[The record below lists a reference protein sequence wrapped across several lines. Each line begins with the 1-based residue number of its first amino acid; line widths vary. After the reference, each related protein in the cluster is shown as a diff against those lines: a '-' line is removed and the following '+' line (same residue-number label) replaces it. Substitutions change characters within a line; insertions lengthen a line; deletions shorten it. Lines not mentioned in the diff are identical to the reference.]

1 MKRLSS
7 PVSIHSYRPALV
19 KPSARS
25 PFGRQPILLGVCIL
39 LLAFA
44 CTGQREKPTIS
55 LPAGM
60 IGWIT
65 ESMTDLMVNDITNPP
80 LAARF
85 YAYAALAGY
94 EVVSQEDTLFQS
106 MAKVLNDYPD
116 IPAQND
122 LPNQHTQVS
131 AALAMIEVASAM
143 QPSGSELLKLK
154 QSFLDSCS
162 ALGIEKSAL
171 SDSEAYA
178 KRIAQHILAYAKSD
192 RYAEIS
198 NYPRYTPSEVPGSWY
213 PTPPG
218 YFAPVE
224 PYFNTIRPFSLVKAD
239 QFKPIPPVS
248 FSENPHSDF
257 FRLMRQVYEVDLT
270 TEART
275 IAAFWDCNPF
285 ALEETGHLMVG
296 LKQISPGGHWI
307 GITDIACRQAGVGFN
322 KAMEITAVVS
332 VGLMDGFLSCWDE
345 KYRSNRIR
353 PETAIRKYL
362 DPTYTPL
369 LQTPPF
375 PEYLSGHST
384 ISTTSAEILTHF
396 FGDGFAYTDTV
407 EEKYHLG
414 RRDFNSFYEAANE
427 ASISRLYGGIHYIDA
442 IEVGQE
448 QGKKVGEWIIAQM
461 TENGIANPLS
471 K

>member
-1 MKRLSS
+1 MKRLFRR
-7 PVSIHSYRPALV
+7 ICLCKYFLRQQPALGSF
-19 KPSARS
+19 PLARILVVTS
-25 PFGRQPILLGVCIL
+25 LLYFSFACAGSRDDQPI
-39 LLAFA
+39 
-44 CTGQREKPTIS
+44 S
-55 LPAGM
+55 LDAGM

-65 ESMTDLMVNDITNPP
+65 ETMTDLMVHDITNPP

-85 YAYAALAGY
+85 YAYASLAGY
-94 EVVSQEDTLFQS
+94 EVISQADPAYHS
-106 MAKVLNDYPD
+106 MAGALNDYPE
-116 IPAQND
+116 IHTLND
-122 LPNQHTQVS
+122 FLNQHTQVS
-131 AALAMIEVASAM
+131 ALLAMIEVASAM
-143 QPSGSELLKLK
+143 QPSGPELLKLR
-154 QSFLDSCS
+154 QVFLDSCRT
-162 ALGIEKSAL
+162 LGIDSKTL
-171 SDSEAYA
+171 LDSEAFA
-178 KRIAQHILAYAKSD
+178 KSIGQEILAYAQSD
-192 RYAEIS
+192 RYKEIS

-224 PYFNTIRPFSLVKAD
+224 PYFNTIRPFTLLRPD
-239 QFKPIPPVS
+239 QFQPIPPVS
-248 FSENPHSDF
+248 FSESTDSEF
-257 FRLMRQVYEVDLT
+257 FRLLRQVYEVDLT
-270 TEART
+270 PETRS

-307 GITDIACRQAGVGFN
+307 GITDIACRQAGVDFH
-322 KAMEITAVVS
+322 KAMEITTVVS
-332 VGLMDGFLSCWDE
+332 IGLMDGFLSCWDE

-414 RRDFNSFYEAANE
+414 SRDFNSFYEAANE

-448 QGKKVGEWIIAQM
+448 QGKKVGEWVIATLGQK
-461 TENGIANPLS
+461 NIAKPLS
-471 K
+471 P